1 MVGSLKRKSMASDQ
15 QRTGLYLYIQSI
27 YRGPGS
33 EPASGGTC
41 LNNCIGLDVDEFA
54 ATAVQMNKNI
64 LLKAKVGTDAL
75 TAALA
80 VKSWG
85 AIGTT
90 GAASVGWN
98 IQRQQPQLG
107 FALAFENYGN
117 IR

>member
-1 MVGSLKRKSMASDQ
+1 
-15 QRTGLYLYIQSI
+15 
-27 YRGPGS
+27 
-33 EPASGGTC
+33 
-41 LNNCIGLDVDEFA
+41 
-54 ATAVQMNKNI
+54 MNKNL

-98 IQRQQPQLG
+98 IQRQQPQFG

-117 IR
+117 IRWAPFD